1 MDGRIGNFPNIRRE
15 MDGNIR
21 REIFPL
27 VLEGKFGL
35 NLVSVL
41 TDAIIF

>member
-1 MDGRIGNFPNIRRE
+1 MAGLEISQTLGRE

-41 TDAIIF
+41 NDATIF